1 MKITIRQN
9 ILNEHLNNVIK
20 GISGKNIIPILNCIK
35 LSLSDKGLY
44 LMSTDNE
51 IAIKSFIPAKDI
63 EEIKELGDIVVSGRL
78 FHEIVRKLS
87 GQLINIEELIDSKLS
102 IYTTTS
108 SFTLNCNDS
117 NEFPDLELENSEE
130 PIKIDKKVFKN
141 IINQTI
147 FATSTQESRPVLTGV
162 NFKFYDNK
170 LECTATDSYRLAK
183 KEITLENNLMN
194 KYNIIIPTKN
204 LNELIRMFKEEDE
217 QIELHI
223 FNNKIIFKFD
233 SIEMLSRLI
242 NGEYPDTSKL
252 IPQDFSLIIDVNLK
266 DFFNAIDRASLLTSE
281 NDKNTIRFETKNDQV
296 IISSNIPEIG
306 YVEETLNIKK
316 NNNEELKIEIHKK
329 INTIDSVE
337 KLLEVKS
344 ELEDRFGR
352 LDEDIN
358 VYMLDALRAMES
370 EEISLMF
377 NGDVKPII
385 LKNPKNDNLLQLI
398 LPIRTY

>member
-1 MKITIRQN
+1 M
-9 ILNEHLNNVIK
+9 NVIK
-20 GISGKNIIPILNCIK
+20 ADTLGYCMGVRRAVESAEVALKEYKDKKVYSLGPLIHNTVALEE
-35 LSLSDKGLY
+35 LSDKGLY

-183 KEITLENNLMN
+183 KEMTLENNLMN

-316 NNNEELKIEIHKK
+316 NNNEELKIAFSSK
-329 INTIDSVE
+329 
-337 KLLEVKS
+337 
-344 ELEDRFGR
+344 
-352 LDEDIN
+352 
-358 VYMLDALRAMES
+358 YMLDALRAMES